1 MAHGLL
7 SGEGHPSQPRLLFA
21 AFEHPFFRTGAQ
33 LQLSLLLGPRT
44 SFPLSPP
51 CSLSWHRNSKI
62 NERVVSREK
71 ILCPCGVDVDCSS
84 AAQAAMTT
92 AQAAYFFT
100 QTRRGPAGARSSA
113 DASVQCALQLLGG
126 VPAGLTKCC

>member
-1 MAHGLL
+1 MQEKLL
-7 SGEGHPSQPRLLFA
+7 AGF
-21 AFEHPFFRTGAQ
+21 Q
-33 LQLSLLLGPRT
+33 LVFSY
-44 SFPLSPP
+44 
-51 CSLSWHRNSKI
+51 
-62 NERVVSREK
+62 
-71 ILCPCGVDVDCSS
+71 VDCSS

-126 VPAGLTKCC
+126 VPAGLTKCR